1 VRIDEAKCIGC
12 GVCVPYCPAGAISV
26 QNKKAQVNQDK
37 CLECGTCGRARVV
50 RCPAGAIHEEEN
62 VYPRPRS
69 IRKYFS
75 DPTAYHGETKVAGR
89 GTEEV
94 KTNDVTGRVKKG
106 QFGIA
111 IEMGRPCL
119 GASFADIEKV
129 TMALAREGITSFEQN
144 NPLTHLM
151 ADPEKGIFTEEAKQ
165 CRVVSAIIEFT
176 IPDEM
181 LERTLTIIKEV
192 AQQIDTVFSLDL
204 ISRLEN
210 DLAIA
215 VASRLEVLGI
225 TLRPNAKVNLGLGRP
240 LKEE

>member
-1 VRIDEAKCIGC
+1 MRIDEDKCIGC
-12 GVCVPYCPAGAISV
+12 GVCMPYCPAGAISI
-26 QNKKAQVNQDK
+26 QNKKAHIDRDK

-50 RCPAGAIHEEEN
+50 RCPRGAIHEDED
-62 VYPRPRS
+62 VYQRPRS

-75 DPTAYHGETKVAGR
+75 DPMAYHVETKVPGR

-119 GASFADIEKV
+119 GASFVDIEKV
-129 TMALAREGITSFEQN
+129 TMALAREGITRFERD

-151 ADPEKGIFTEEAKQ
+151 ADPEKGIFTDEAKQ

-181 LERTLTIIKEV
+181 LERTLATIKEV
-192 AQQIDTVFSLDL
+192 AQEIDTVFSLDL

-210 DLAIA
+210 EPTIA
-215 VASRLEVLGI
+215 VAPQLEVLGI
-225 TLRPNAKVNLGLGRP
+225 TPRPNAKVNLGLGRP
-240 LKEE
+240 LKED